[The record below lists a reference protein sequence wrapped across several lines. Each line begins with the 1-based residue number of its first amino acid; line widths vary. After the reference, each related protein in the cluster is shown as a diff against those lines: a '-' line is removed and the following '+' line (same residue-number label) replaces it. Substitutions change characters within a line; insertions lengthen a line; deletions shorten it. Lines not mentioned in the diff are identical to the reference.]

1 MQWRT
6 IPLATI
12 RSKVQSLQEYFAKN
26 PDESHPLTK
35 TVLLDALL
43 EILKETE
50 QEIGAENI
58 NEITRLNTTDTRE
71 LIREL
76 SALEVEEMSES
87 GFQRQVNSLTSLVQT
102 CECKEGLLIK

>member
-1 MQWRT
+1 M
-6 IPLATI
+6 IKE
-12 RSKVQSLQEYFAKN
+12 KVQSLQEYFAKN

-35 TVLLDALL
+35 TVLYDALI

-58 NEITRLNTTDTRE
+58 NEITRLNTTDTRQV
-71 LIREL
+71 IQEL

-102 CECKEGLLIK
+102 CESKEGLLIK